1 MSTTQ
6 QPDEEQPLLN
16 ENSRT
21 HSYTESCPKPLN
33 DPSKTELTLIV
44 FALFSAAFLGALD
57 TTIVATLL
65 TSIGSHFDRAHQSSW
80 LGSAYLLSV
89 CCFTPLYGR
98 LSDIIG
104 RKGAMLL
111 ALFLF
116 TTGTLLCGL
125 APSMNTLIAAR
136 AVAGMGGGGVFTG
149 HLELEGIATSDLVPL
164 KRRGLFQGL
173 GNIFYGTGSGLGGP
187 LGGFIND
194 RFGWRLA
201 FLCQIPLLLLSFA
214 LVAMFVNVKLPVQPQ
229 TTREKLARIDY
240 LGSFTLVIGVGAFL
254 LAVTLI
260 GSEGLPWIH
269 PLVLGLFTS
278 SGVFITAFITVEN
291 FVSKEPIVPLRLLRE
306 KTPLAIAVVNLT
318 VFFVSYSLM
327 YNVPVYF
334 IAVRLKSSETAG
346 LHLLPYSV
354 AVALGSGVAGL
365 YMKAFGK
372 FYYYTL
378 MSASVFV
385 ISSFLMALWKD
396 STSSLHLWGDVA
408 LSGFGMVSL
417 ATTTIVA
424 LIASVDRED
433 VAVATGI
440 AFTFRTTGQVLGVS
454 LSGTLLQS
462 QLVKHLRE
470 RITGAEAE
478 RIIETIRWG
487 SKA

>member
-1 MSTTQ
+1 
-6 QPDEEQPLLN
+6 
-16 ENSRT
+16 
-21 HSYTESCPKPLN
+21 
-33 DPSKTELTLIV
+33 
-44 FALFSAAFLGALD
+44 
-57 TTIVATLL
+57 
-65 TSIGSHFDRAHQSSW
+65 
-80 LGSAYLLSV
+80 
-89 CCFTPLYGR
+89 
-98 LSDIIG
+98 
-104 RKGAMLL
+104 
-111 ALFLF
+111 
-116 TTGTLLCGL
+116 
-125 APSMNTLIAAR
+125 
-136 AVAGMGGGGVFTG
+136 
-149 HLELEGIATSDLVPL
+149 
-164 KRRGLFQGL
+164 
-173 GNIFYGTGSGLGGP
+173 
-187 LGGFIND
+187 
-194 RFGWRLA
+194 
-201 FLCQIPLLLLSFA
+201 
-214 LVAMFVNVKLPVQPQ
+214 MFVNVKLPVQPQ

-478 RIIETIRWG
+478 RIIETIRHSTTTIPRLDPPIRQAAIESYALSLRVVFWVQTGVALVTFLACLTIEENPLPDTMAEQAKQDGERRRRRSEAQDASG
-487 SKA
+487 S